1 MSLWDSLSPGWQSAL
16 AGQKSA
22 IEEIQSRLD
31 ALVRAGVQIAPD
43 LPQVFAALP
52 ESPEQVQVVIIGQ
65 DPYPQV
71 GHATGLAFSVP
82 AGTVPLPPT
91 LRNILCELCTDYP
104 DSPAAA
110 GDLSHWREQGVL
122 LLNPILTTQV
132 GKSLAHQNFGWQ
144 AITEAIVETVR
155 ARNDQVIG
163 VLWGNQ
169 AQKLEQ
175 HFRGG
180 RVIKSVHPSPL
191 SAYRG
196 FFGSKPFTKVNTMLS
211 QSGSA
216 AINW

>member
-22 IEEIQSRLD
+22 IDEAQTRLD
-31 ALVRAGVQIAPD
+31 ALVCAGVRIAPD

-65 DPYPQV
+65 DPYPQA

-91 LRNILCELCTDYP
+91 LRNILRELSSDCPGST
-104 DSPAAA
+104 AAA

-132 GKSLAHQNFGWQ
+132 GESLAHQYFGWQ
-144 AITEAIVETVR
+144 AITATIIAAVR

-175 HFRGG
+175 HFRGD

-196 FFGSKPFTKVNTMLS
+196 FFGSKPFTKANTMLS
-211 QSGSA
+211 QSGSP